1 MMFNNE
7 NASRLNVETHL
18 IISQWAE
25 ATIKYETD
33 YTPANVRALA
43 DHVHSNRD
51 QAAPISSGSFHADG
65 MIILPCSMKT
75 LAAVNAGYCDDLISR
90 AADVMLKERR
100 RLVLAIRETP
110 LSEIHLRNM
119 LDVTRAGAII
129 CPANASV
136 LYKPDS
142 IDDLVDQMIG
152 RMLDLFDVDTVST
165 PAKIELEYWH
175 TEHLRLNGLYWGLT
189 ALHLLGRP
197 DALPRRET
205 IDFVLNCQ
213 HESGGFGAAP
223 GHDAHL
229 LYTVSAVQILVMVDA
244 VEDLEKNLDGK
255 GKDFSWEI
263 PCGSTK

>member
-1 MMFNNE
+1 MLGAMHANGTSNGTSNGVE
-7 NASRLNVETHL
+7 RRKRIVIGMTGATGAILGIKLLTTLRRLNVETHL
-18 IISQWAE
+18 VISQWAE

-43 DHVHSNRD
+43 DHVHSNHD

-100 RLVLAIRETP
+100 RLVLAVRETP

-129 CPANASV
+129 CPAMPAF
-136 LYKPDS
+136 YTKPGS

-152 RMLDLFDVDTVST
+152 RMLDLFDIDT
-165 PAKIELEYWH
+165 
-175 TEHLRLNGLYWGLT
+175 G
-189 ALHLLGRP
+189 
-197 DALPRRET
+197 
-205 IDFVLNCQ
+205 DF
-213 HESGGFGAAP
+213 ERWSGF
-223 GHDAHL
+223 
-229 LYTVSAVQILVMVDA
+229 QK
-244 VEDLEKNLDGK
+244 E
-255 GKDFSWEI
+255 
-263 PCGSTK
+263 